1 MSIGPQSPVAP
12 DIFDVVGFQPATP
25 LPERVYQT
33 LEQSIV
39 DGVLRPEM
47 HLVEDEL
54 ARRLGVSRNPVRQAL
69 QRLAHE
75 GFVKRE
81 PGRGAFVHSPSAQE
95 IDDIFHV
102 RALLEGD
109 CARLAAERITESG
122 LEELRE
128 ILQLGKAA
136 VEEQDAGRL
145 LELNDSFHGVILRAA
160 NNPIM
165 ERIMIGLRR
174 RIRWYFSSVVV
185 SRASGSW
192 QQHEDIYLALR
203 ERDGEKC
210 AKLMAVHVGQT
221 LEKIQGQQ
229 QTRSLPP
236 IRLE

>member
-1 MSIGPQSPVAP
+1 MPVTQHSSAAQ
-12 DIFDVVGFQPATP
+12 DVVGIVGVQPTTP

-47 HLVEDEL
+47 HLVEDDL

-75 GFVKRE
+75 GFVQRQ

-102 RALLEGD
+102 RALLEAD
-109 CARLAAERITESG
+109 CARLAAERITESE
-122 LEELRE
+122 LEELSR
-128 ILQLGKAA
+128 ILDLGKAA
-136 VEEQDAGRL
+136 VQSEDAGQL
-145 LELNDSFHGVILRAA
+145 LELNDRFHGVIIGAA
-160 NNPIM
+160 NNPVM
-165 ERIMIGLRR
+165 ERLMIGLRR

-185 SRASGSW
+185 TRATGSW
-192 QQHEDIYLALR
+192 QQHGAIYLALR

-210 AKLMAVHVGQT
+210 AVLMAEHVGQT

-229 QTRSLPP
+229 QARALST